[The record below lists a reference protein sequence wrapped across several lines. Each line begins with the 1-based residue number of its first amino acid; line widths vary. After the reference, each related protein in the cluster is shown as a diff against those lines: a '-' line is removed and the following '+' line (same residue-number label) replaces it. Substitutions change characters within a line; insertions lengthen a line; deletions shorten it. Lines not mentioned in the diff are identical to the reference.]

1 MAALGQFVEAVLT
14 DICRRLT
21 VLGSFFAVG
30 GGVFVWLAEH
40 HTLVSAFCMVSGLL
54 LAVYGAVLQRRRLRI
69 DELAAQAHDSREQ
82 ELQRAKLWQIRNGG

>member
-1 MAALGQFVEAVLT
+1 MMAVRQFIEAVLT
-14 DICRRLT
+14 DICHRLT

-54 LAVYGAVLQRRRLRI
+54 LGIYGAVLQRRKLHI
-69 DELAAQAHDSREQ
+69 DQLAARAHDQREQ
-82 ELQRAKLWQIRNGG
+82 ELHRARLSQINNA